1 MITKYYRLNQPLDIN
16 KVIHNIKKQIEDHCK
31 KNNAEDTI
39 LSISVSNISH
49 DANVTPKIQEVDPE
63 RVHRF

>member
-16 KVIHNIKKQIEDHCK
+16 KVVHNIKKQIEDHCK
-31 KNNAEDTI
+31 KNKAEDTI

-49 DANVTPKIQEVDPE
+49 DANVTPKIQEADPE

>member
-16 KVIHNIKKQIEDHCK
+16 KVVHNIKKQIEDHCK
-31 KNNAEDTI
+31 KHNAEDTI
-39 LSISVSNISH
+39 LSISVSNINHSV
-49 DANVTPKIQEVDPE
+49 DFTPKIQEADPE

>member
-16 KVIHNIKKQIEDHCK
+16 KVVNNIKKQIEDHCK
-31 KNNAEDTI
+31 KNSAEDTV
-39 LSISVSNISH
+39 LSVSVSSINHEAVI
-49 DANVTPKIQEVDPE
+49 APKIQEADPE